1 MHVCVCVV
9 CVRACVRVCMYVGS
23 WTDQSASGMG
33 LVNINAL
40 SGTAWVETDNILSQL
55 PNLARRVEQNGNTL
69 SVYLDEVCDN
79 LVTAKCYTGAYADF
93 DFSARFYLCMLHIL

>member
-1 MHVCVCVV
+1 MVCVCVYV
-9 CVRACVRVCMYVGS
+9 CVGS

-33 LVNINAL
+33 LVNVNAL

-55 PNLARRVEQNGNTL
+55 PNLARRVEKNGNTL

-79 LVTAKCYTGAYADF
+79 LATAKCHAGAVL
-93 DFSARFYLCMLHIL
+93 RF